1 MNVMNRKMF
10 KKSRPARDALNQ
22 AGGIMD
28 SSPELMQTVQNYP
41 VPGVQN
47 FAKGMS
53 VFTDPTSPF
62 YRPPTANRVSGPEDI
77 SDIRIPGGG
86 TNRYIRSIY
95 AEEGPNDGTKL
106 AFLPDTLPMRQHRD
120 YIPLEERG
128 NSLGFFDQDEM
139 FRNAR
144 KAGNAPPLVYDDQG
158 ISTGFDVEGRLILE
172 QPRQMFVPDYG
183 NPADLTQL
191 SVSEQLEKDKAAI
204 ATFQAAN
211 PNEFVGLTKDQI
223 EEKIAANPDLVREDG
238 AGAFLPDTGRLNAII
253 QDNVSKGFSLEEAKA
268 NAENQVKAESE
279 TDYVAKI
286 AEDEKAMAT
295 RERVMGD
302 TNQGLDD
309 QSYVSKILAEEE
321 AQKTLDA
328 KNEKAM
334 ATRERVM
341 GDMDPGKGS
350 KSVEEQMKNEIQNV
364 VKNGTPEQ
372 KRSSLKELMA
382 QFTDNAPKYEG
393 MNKGLAIA
401 KIGFAIAAGESPNAL
416 TNIAKGLSQG
426 ADAFIEDAAKRDA
439 FKRQVDLSALQYGL
453 GEESKYRAEDRT
465 ISSEDRAEKR
475 IRDRALIG
483 QTKFTAGDD
492 GVTYKGR
499 FYAPFTTV
507 AVDKT
512 DISNNKLPLGLME
525 PSVISSLQARKSAG
539 LKLKNELIKNSTL
552 DVKTAV
558 KQQEAY
564 ASAVDN
570 AIRAERGISAVEDVM
585 IQVADGVSGISNA
598 GKDFLARGK
607 LILGIKGQENPSKI
621 ETVRASFRKLL
632 QEVVP
637 LTLGEAQS
645 ANSISDRDVNLLIRA
660 YFGDNA
666 LEAGSFGFIQLED
679 KTILKNLQTVAE
691 IMQNEQISAFSTMK
705 RIETGMAPLLQA
717 GTTGSALNLL
727 QEDRDRLGRKLGNR
741 TVGTQSGYSRDE
753 NGILVFNKG

>member
-62 YRPPTANRVSGPEDI
+62 YRPPTANRVSSRDDI
-77 SDIRIPGGG
+77 SDIRIPG
-86 TNRYIRSIY
+86 RSIY

-128 NSLGFFDQDEM
+128 NLLGFFDQDEM

-144 KAGNAPPLVYDDQG
+144 KSGNAPPLVYDDQG

-204 ATFQAAN
+204 TRFQAAN

-238 AGAFLPDTGRLNAII
+238 AGAFSPKTGRLNAII

-279 TDYVAKI
+279 TDYLTKI

-328 KNEKAM
+328 KNETAM

-341 GDMDPGKGS
+341 GDMDTGKG
-350 KSVEEQMKNEIQNV
+350 SVEEQMKNEIQNV

-475 IRDRALIG
+475 IRERALIG

-552 DVKTAV
+552 DVKTAI

-564 ASAVDN
+564 AGAVDN

-598 GKDFLARGK
+598 GKDFLKRGK
-607 LILGIKGQENPSKI
+607 LILGIAGKEKASKI

>member
-62 YRPPTANRVSGPEDI
+62 YRPPTANRVSSRDDI
-77 SDIRIPGGG
+77 SDIRIPG
-86 TNRYIRSIY
+86 RSIY

-128 NSLGFFDQDEM
+128 NLLGFFDQDEM

-144 KAGNAPPLVYDDQG
+144 KSGNAPPLVYDDQG

-204 ATFQAAN
+204 TRFQAAN

-238 AGAFLPDTGRLNAII
+238 AGAFSPKTGRLNAII

-279 TDYVAKI
+279 TDYLTKI

-341 GDMDPGKGS
+341 GDMDTGKG
-350 KSVEEQMKNEIQNV
+350 SVEEQMKNEIQNV

-475 IRDRALIG
+475 IRERALIG

-552 DVKTAV
+552 DVKTAI

-564 ASAVDN
+564 AGAVDN

-598 GKDFLARGK
+598 GKDFLKRGK
-607 LILGIKGQENPSKI
+607 LILGIAGKEKASKI